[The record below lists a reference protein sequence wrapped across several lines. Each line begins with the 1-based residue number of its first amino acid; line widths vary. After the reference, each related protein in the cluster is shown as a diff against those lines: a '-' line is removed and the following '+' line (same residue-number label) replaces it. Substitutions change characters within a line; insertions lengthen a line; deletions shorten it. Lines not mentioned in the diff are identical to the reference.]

1 MRSLEKYHP
10 GYKDRKLSWAKIFL
24 DMAGGDPD
32 LELITDEIDWSRFVK
47 LILLELRS
55 QKPLP
60 NDPVFWARKGF
71 DLKRRPMSLTLQML
85 HSFVEVRNES
95 VTEALPRVDNIKK
108 IREYKEYK
116 EYKEEEER
124 EGFAFDVIW
133 TMYPQKS
140 RVGKKAAVRHF
151 EASVKTD
158 QDFEDIQTAVKNYLL
173 TEPVKKGF
181 VKNGATFFN
190 NWRDY
195 LTITPMDEVDKWRK

>member
-158 QDFEDIQTAVKNYLL
+158 QDFEDIQTALKNYLASDV
-173 TEPVKKGF
+173 VKKGF
-181 VKNGATFFN
+181 VQNGSTWFN
-190 NWRDY
+190 QWRDWVDVK
-195 LTITPMDEVDKWRK
+195 PPDEVDKWRK